1 MKRQLP
7 PDARLSKGSHAYQ
20 EEGMCTM
27 EMVAYLAGES
37 HSDHPQCACPVIAAF
52 VRRLNDAMPNDDIRT
67 SLLLPLVPRLIGTR
81 STPEIELRRG
91 YLAADFAA
99 RAAAPA
105 ALRAAGLDEEAQT
118 LELLPEVV
126 DHTATEA
133 ASAAA
138 KAATS
143 AAERVTDWA
152 TAKVTAK
159 ATAKA
164 TDWATA
170 KATTSAADRAAAS
183 AAAKAA
189 TSAAYWAAEAAYWAT
204 AKATAAAAISA
215 GIYEST
221 IQLIE
226 RMIAVGELK

>member
-1 MKRQLP
+1 
-7 PDARLSKGSHAYQ
+7 
-20 EEGMCTM
+20 
-27 EMVAYLAGES
+27 
-37 HSDHPQCACPVIAAF
+37 VIAAF

-164 TDWATA
+164 TDWAASKATAKATDWATA